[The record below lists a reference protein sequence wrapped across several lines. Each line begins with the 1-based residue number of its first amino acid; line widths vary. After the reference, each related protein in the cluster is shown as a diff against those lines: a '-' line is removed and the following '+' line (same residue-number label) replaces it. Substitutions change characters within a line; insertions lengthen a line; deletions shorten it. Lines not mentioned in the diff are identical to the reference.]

1 MTIVLLLH
9 FLGIALWFGAAAVA
23 LLFATG
29 AAADTP
35 LRLPRLLLLGRVYAN
50 VIAPAAVL
58 ATASGLALTMMV
70 VTAGDGARISS
81 PPLAGMQVLG
91 LLAGLG
97 ELFVVFP
104 AAQRLARVAAA
115 ASSTG
120 GAWTGDP
127 LRRRLVALEATTLA
141 LVVAASLLG
150 IWGRPEIAA

>member
-1 MTIVLLLH
+1 MTLALLLH
-9 FLGIALWFGAAAVA
+9 FLGISLWFGAGVVA

-35 LRLPRLLLLGRVYAN
+35 LRLPRLLLLDRIYAM

-81 PPLAGMQVLG
+81 PSLAGMQVVG
-91 LLAGLG
+91 LAAGLF

-104 AAQRLARVAAA
+104 AARRLALSAAA
-115 ASSTG
+115 AVAA
-120 GAWTGDP
+120 GAAWSGEP
-127 LRRRLVALEATTLA
+127 LRRRLVALEAAALT
-141 LVVAASLLG
+141 LVVLASLLG
-150 IWGRPEIAA
+150 IWGRPEIAG